1 MKILKNFRFIQ
12 FPTILNQLRDGQHKK
27 HSKYLK
33 ASTNMSQITEVKPD
47 CDEKIQLEN
56 KSITYNHIA
65 AKLISDRFLLTA
77 LELHTELLESGKE
90 LRQLKDFFSNPGNFE
105 TIESTSYLRKFIIF
119 IKILKLNVY
128 AYLLKFC
135 PRFCICYIIWKW
147 SLQLKHQWK

>member
-1 MKILKNFRFIQ
+1 MNILKNFPFIQ
-12 FPTILNQLRDGQHKK
+12 FPTILNQLGDGQHKK

-119 IKILKLNVY
+119 ITIYN
-128 AYLLKFC
+128 YLSFA
-135 PRFCICYIIWKW
+135 FAI
-147 SLQLKHQWK
+147 SFGSGH